1 MDGEFLKTHAVVQVF
16 WTCVCVT
23 CVIVV
28 CRWRPSSLTAK
39 RIASLVFA
47 THPYT
52 QAHTT
57 QHRRQGCH
65 DNRPSAQKQHVL
77 GGSTQ
82 LLKKKQEVVFAA
94 SL

>member
-28 CRWRPSSLTAK
+28 CRWRPSFLIASLSPKFRRLCTAK
-39 RIASLVFA
+39 RIVSLVFA

-52 QAHTT
+52 QVTNNTT
-57 QHRRQGCH
+57 PIGQALK
-65 DNRPSAQKQHVL
+65 NNTF
-77 GGSTQ
+77 GG
-82 LLKKKQEVVFAA
+82 
-94 SL
+94 